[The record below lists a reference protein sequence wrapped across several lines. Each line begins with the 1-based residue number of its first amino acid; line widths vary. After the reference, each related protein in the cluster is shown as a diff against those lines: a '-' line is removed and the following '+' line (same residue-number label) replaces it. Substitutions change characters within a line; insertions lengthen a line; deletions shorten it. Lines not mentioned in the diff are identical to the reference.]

1 MTSIDIL
8 YMRRALELARLGRGF
23 TAPNPLV
30 GCVIVHEGRIIGE
43 GWHRQ
48 YGGPHAEV
56 NALESV
62 KEKHLLPESRLY
74 VTLEPCSHYGKTPPC
89 ADLLLENQIAD
100 VVICNT
106 DPNPLVQ
113 GRGIRKLLEANC
125 KVHVG
130 LLEKEGLALNKYFFT
145 FHQRKRPYITLK
157 WAETADGFIGRQ
169 DAEKCQI
176 SGELSR
182 MLTHQWRSEQQ
193 AIMVGTRT
201 AAVDNPQLNTRAWT
215 GPDPLRIILDRQLS
229 LPGNLKVF
237 DQSQPTLV
245 YNVQKGEATPRL
257 EWVKLPAEPDLLP
270 AVLADLHARN
280 IQSVL
285 VEGGAVLLNSFLQA
299 GLWDEAHVFKSS
311 RKLEAAGI
319 PAPTLPLSQMQQV
332 SHLGAD
338 VLITY
343 KNV

>member
-23 TAPNPLV
+23 TAPNPQV

-43 GWHRQ
+43 GWHQQ

-56 NALESV
+56 NAIASV

-89 ADLLLENQIAD
+89 ADLILEHEISD

-130 LLEKEGLALNKYFFT
+130 LLEKEGLDLNKAFFT
-145 FHQRKRPYITLK
+145 FHQQKRPYITLK
-157 WAETADGFIGRQ
+157 WAETADGYIGRQ
-169 DAEKCQI
+169 DGEKCWI

-182 MLTHQWRSEQQ
+182 MLTHQWRSHQQ

-201 AAVDNPQLNTRAWT
+201 ATVDNPQLNTRAWS
-215 GPDPLRIILDRQLS
+215 GPNPLRIVLDRQLA
-229 LPGNLKVF
+229 LPEHLHLF

-245 YNVQKGEATPRL
+245 YNLKKAESTPNL
-257 EWVKLPAEPDLLP
+257 EWVKLPDMPDLMP
-270 AVLADLHARN
+270 AVLADLHARH
-280 IQSVL
+280 IQSLL
-285 VEGGAVLLNSFLQA
+285 VEGGSLLLNSLLQA
-299 GLWDEAHVFKSS
+299 GLWDEAYVFKSS
-311 RKLEAAGI
+311 TKLEAGGI
-319 PAPTLPLSQMQQV
+319 PAPVLPLSQMQQLT
-332 SHLGAD
+332 HLGQD
-338 VLITY
+338 VLISY
-343 KNV
+343 KR

>member
-1 MTSIDIL
+1 
-8 YMRRALELARLGRGF
+8 
-23 TAPNPLV
+23 
-30 GCVIVHEGRIIGE
+30 
-43 GWHRQ
+43 
-48 YGGPHAEV
+48 
-56 NALESV
+56 
-62 KEKHLLPESRLY
+62 
-74 VTLEPCSHYGKTPPC
+74 
-89 ADLLLENQIAD
+89 
-100 VVICNT
+100 
-106 DPNPLVQ
+106 
-113 GRGIRKLLEANC
+113 
-125 KVHVG
+125 
-130 LLEKEGLALNKYFFT
+130 
-145 FHQRKRPYITLK
+145 
-157 WAETADGFIGRQ
+157 
-169 DAEKCQI
+169 
-176 SGELSR
+176 

-215 GPDPLRIILDRQLS
+215 GPDPLRINLDRQLS

-245 YNVQKGEATPRL
+245 YNVQKGEASPRL
-257 EWVKLPAEPDLLP
+257 EWVKLAAEPDLLP

-299 GLWDEAHVFKSS
+299 GLWDEAHVFKCS

-343 KNV
+343 KNI